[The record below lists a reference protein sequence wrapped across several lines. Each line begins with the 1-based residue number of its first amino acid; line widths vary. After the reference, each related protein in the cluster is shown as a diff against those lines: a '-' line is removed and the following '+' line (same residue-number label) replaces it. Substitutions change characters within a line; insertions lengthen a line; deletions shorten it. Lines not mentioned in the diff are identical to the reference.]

1 MAECNGQPELQLIE
15 GVLPEGAAVLD
26 IGCGNGRLST
36 RRLAARYRTVGLD
49 MSQARLDEARQNVP
63 SAVFVRGDVFEHGF
77 PSNFF
82 DGVVSFHL
90 LYLLP
95 VARHRP
101 FFERVHQWL
110 KPGGYFLA
118 TVAVRDE
125 KYHENL
131 LSFQDYEGLMNDAGF
146 TLLEPS
152 GPAHGLRDGYFPAE
166 AYPVLFAQKKGP

>member
-1 MAECNGQPELQLIE
+1 MADCTGQPELQLIE

-26 IGCGNGRLST
+26 IGCGNGRPAT
-36 RRLAARYRTVGLD
+36 QRLAARYRVVGLD
-49 MSQARLDEARQNVP
+49 LSQARLDEARQNVP
-63 SAVFVRGDVFEHGF
+63 SAVFVRADVFEYNF
-77 PSNFF
+77 PTNFF
-82 DGVVSFHL
+82 EGVTSFHL

-95 VARHRP
+95 VARHRL

-125 KYHENL
+125 KIQENL
-131 LSFQDYEGLMNDAGF
+131 LSFQDYEELMNDRGF

-152 GPAHGLRDGYFPAE
+152 GPAHDMRDGYLPAE
-166 AYPVLFAQKKGP
+166 AYPVLFAQKKG